1 MYYIEGI
8 NKILIFCFIF
18 ILGIKSHIEKIKV
31 EKNSIFNE
39 TLKDFRFLINESD
52 TENKNISN
60 YKETYNIKDKFI
72 IKDVLFINGCH
83 SDIVPHP
90 YRYRVS
96 HQMEQLNAGFLET
109 DEYFY
114 LDLEPLIIRNYRVI
128 IFFRCPWTENVGK
141 AIELAKN
148 LNKIVLFD
156 IDDLVFDK
164 KYTNTIPYVRTLSKN
179 EKEIYDNG
187 VERIGKTLKLCVGA
201 ITTTKA
207 LARELKYYISNV
219 FINHN
224 VASEEMW
231 KLSQK
236 ALKNSYN
243 KKRNKNIIIGYFSG
257 SITHDPD
264 INMVK
269 PALIRILRE
278 YKNVELLLLGELSYP
293 DFLNEFSS
301 QIRKKKFINWKNLP
315 KIISRVDINICPI
328 ENSIFNEA
336 KSENKWVEASLV
348 KVPTIASNYGEF
360 KNVINHNITGFLCSN
375 MNDWYKSL
383 KALIDNKQLRETIG
397 ENAYNFCKKNYNTL
411 YTGVKLSNYI
421 NSIASKHIGFF
432 LPTLKISGG
441 IYVILKHAC
450 FLKDEGWDVDLIFP
464 MVKSDIIEF
473 ESHIFNTIS
482 LENVILS
489 SQFDVIVATLY
500 STLFTTLNYYKT
512 KKHLYI
518 VQNYETDFYSY
529 GNYFRSI
536 AEKTYSAT
544 FGVEYITISKWCENW
559 LWEKYKKKARY
570 APNGID
576 FYNYTFYKRNLSKEK
591 IRILIEG
598 DSSSYYKNVDESF
611 KIVEML
617 DKNKFEVWYLSYNG
631 KPKEWYR
638 VDKFLYEIP
647 FEKVKEI
654 YSQCDILL
662 KSSWL
667 ESFSYPPLEMMATG
681 GYCVVAPNG
690 GNREYLEDG
699 KNCLFYKLGDLND
712 GVNSI
717 QRLIT
722 DKQLQQHL
730 FENGIITAQKRDWKN
745 FKSQII
751 SLYDM

>member
-1 MYYIEGI
+1 MYYIKGI
-8 NKILIFCFIF
+8 NKILIFCFVF
-18 ILGIKSHIEKIKV
+18 IIGVKIHKGKIKV

-39 TLKDFRFLINESD
+39 TLMNDSILINGND
-52 TENKNISN
+52 TEKIDISN
-60 YKETYNIKDKFI
+60 YKEKNIINDKII

-83 SDIVPHP
+83 TDKVPHP
-90 YRYRVS
+90 FRYRVS
-96 HQMEQLNAGFLET
+96 HQMEQLNAGFIET

-114 LDLEPLIIRNYRVI
+114 LDLDPMIIRNYRVI

-164 KYTNTIPYVRTLSKN
+164 KYTNTIPYVKTLSKN
-179 EKEIYDNG
+179 EKEIYDDG
-187 VERIGKTLKLCVGA
+187 VERIGKTLKLCDGA

-207 LARELKYYISNV
+207 LAIELKHYVSNV

-236 ALKNSYN
+236 ALNIRDI
-243 KKRNKNIIIGYFSG
+243 KKRDNKIIIGYFSG
-257 SITHDPD
+257 SITHDSD
-264 INMVK
+264 INMIK
-269 PALIRILRE
+269 PALIKILRE
-278 YKNVELLLLGELSYP
+278 YKNVELLLLGQLSYP

-301 QIRKKKFINWKNLP
+301 QIKKKRFINWKKLP
-315 KIISRVDINICPI
+315 KIIARVDINISPI

-360 KNVINHNITGFLCSN
+360 KNVISHNKTGLLCSN
-375 MNDWYKSL
+375 MNEWYKSL
-383 KALIDNKQLRETIG
+383 KTLINNKQLREFLG
-397 ENAYNFCKKNYNTL
+397 ENAYNVCKQKYNTI
-411 YTGVKLSNYI
+411 YTGVRLSNYI
-421 NSIASKHIGFF
+421 NSIANKHIGFF

-450 FLKDEGWDVDLIFP
+450 FLKDEGWDVDLIIP
-464 MVKSDIIEF
+464 KVKSDIIEF
-473 ESHIFNTIS
+473 ESHKFNTIN
-482 LENVILS
+482 LENVIIS
-489 SQFDVIVATLY
+489 SQFNVIVATLY
-500 STLFTTLNYYKT
+500 STLFSILNYYKT
-512 KKHLYI
+512 KRHLYL
-518 VQNYETDFYSY
+518 VQNYETDFYSF

-536 AEKTYSAT
+536 AEKTYSST
-544 FGVEYITISKWCENW
+544 FGIEYITISKWCENW
-559 LWEKYKKKARY
+559 LWKKYKKKARY

-576 FYNYTFYKRNLSKEK
+576 FYNYTSYKRNLNKEK

-598 DSSSYYKNVDESF
+598 DSTSHYKNVDESF
-611 KIVEML
+611 KIIEML
-617 DKNKFEVWYLSYNG
+617 DKNKFEIWYLSYNG
-631 KPKEWYR
+631 KPKDWYR
-638 VDKFLYEIP
+638 VDKFLNEIP

-654 YSQCDILL
+654 YAQCDILL

-712 GVNSI
+712 GVNCI
-717 QRLIT
+717 KRLIT
-722 DKQLQQHL
+722 DEKLQQHL
-730 FENGIITAQKRDWKN
+730 FENGIITAQNRDWKN